1 MKNFIGFLGLAIV
14 LWLPAPAWSAPD
26 SALDVV
32 ASSSSTGA
40 LVREIAGAR
49 AELTILAPP
58 DRDLHHLQAR
68 PSMIRALRGAD
79 LVVALGA
86 EIEVG
91 WLPLAIRQAA
101 NPGIQPG
108 RAGYFE
114 AAAQVTLL
122 DVGGPADRA
131 LGDVHPSGNPHVN
144 MDPVRMA
151 QVAKALA
158 ERLAT
163 LDPAHAAD
171 YRANADAF
179 ARRVDEQVAAWRQR
193 LARPPGAVAFHK
205 DVVYLLDRFDVPFW
219 GTLEPVPGVPP
230 TASHISGLIDDL
242 RGRTGV
248 VLSTTY
254 QPDQAPASL
263 AAALGWRQVRLPLEP
278 PLDAD
283 GDGYLAHMQR
293 WIDALATGG

>member
-1 MKNFIGFLGLAIV
+1 MMKRFRLLFTIAFV
-14 LWLPAPAWSAPD
+14 CWLPASALA
-26 SALDVV
+26 ALDVV
-32 ASSSSTGA
+32 TSSSSTGA
-40 LVREIAGAR
+40 LIREIAGGQAN
-49 AELTILAPP
+49 LTILAPP

-68 PSMIRALRGAD
+68 PSMIRALRSAD

-86 EIEVG
+86 DLEVG
-91 WLPLAIRQAA
+91 WLPLAITQSA
-101 NPGIQPG
+101 NPKIQPG
-108 RAGYFE
+108 KAGYFE

-131 LGDVHPSGNPHVN
+131 LGDVHPTGNPHIN

-151 QVAKALA
+151 QVATALA

-163 LDPAHAAD
+163 LDREHAAD
-171 YRANADAF
+171 YRDRAQAF
-179 ARRVDEQVAAWRQR
+179 SQRVDERVATWRQR
-193 LARPPGAVAFHK
+193 LNNPPGVVSFHK
-205 DVVYLLDRFDVPFW
+205 DMIYLLDRFNIPFW

-230 TASHISGLIDDL
+230 TASHIRMLINEL
-242 RGRTGV
+242 NGKNGM

-254 QPDQAPASL
+254 QPEQASTSVAE
-263 AAALGWRQVRLPLEP
+263 ALGWGQVQLPLEP

-283 GDGYLAHMQR
+283 GNGYLEHMQR

>member
-1 MKNFIGFLGLAIV
+1 MKHLKRCLALAIV
-14 LWLPAPAWSAPD
+14 FWLPTQAWSA
-26 SALDVV
+26 LDIV
-32 ASSSSTGA
+32 ATSSSTGA
-40 LVREIAGAR
+40 LVREIAGAQ

-86 EIEVG
+86 EIEIG
-91 WLPLAIRQAA
+91 WLPLAIKQAA

-108 RAGYFE
+108 RLGYFE
-114 AAAQVTLL
+114 AAAQVALL

-131 LGDVHPSGNPHVN
+131 LGDVHPAGNPHVN

-151 QVAKALA
+151 QIATALG
-158 ERLAT
+158 ERLAA
-163 LDPAHAAD
+163 LDPEHAAD
-171 YRANADAF
+171 YRANANDF
-179 ARRVDEQVAAWRQR
+179 ARRVDEHVATWRQQ
-193 LARPPGAVAFHK
+193 LVSPPGAVAFHK

-230 TASHISGLIDDL
+230 TASHVSNLVSEL
-242 RGRTGV
+242 TGRSGV
-248 VLSTTY
+248 VLFTTY
-254 QPDQAPASL
+254 QPEQAPASL
-263 AAALGWRQVRLPLEP
+263 ADALGWRQVRLPLEP
-278 PLDAD
+278 PIDAD

-293 WIDALATGG
+293 WVDAIASGG